1 MKEEQ
6 DCDYY
11 MRTFL
16 KVRENRRDNQ
26 EWTIQR
32 NWQHRVHKTKTNKTK
47 QKQHKNVL
55 ETTMRKETQLM

>member
-26 EWTIQR
+26 EKLATQGTQDEDKQNKKKTTQKCVGDHYAQGNTI
-32 NWQHRVHKTKTNKTK
+32 NVNKT
-47 QKQHKNVL
+47 
-55 ETTMRKETQLM
+55 